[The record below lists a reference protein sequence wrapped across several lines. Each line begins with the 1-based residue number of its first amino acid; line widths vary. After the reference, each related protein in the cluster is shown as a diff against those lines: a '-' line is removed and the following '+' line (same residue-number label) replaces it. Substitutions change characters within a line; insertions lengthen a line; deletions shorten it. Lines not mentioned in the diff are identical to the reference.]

1 MSTPVSPYDE
11 LVRQLVLPQEIRAI
25 VEKPFEERGYP
36 LQPEKMYDYEYNEL
50 TFLSS
55 VCNDQRVVLLHI
67 AGDVIADRNNFRDV
81 ASIAALFSARSAGL
95 FFFAPVKD
103 LNREYNITLATRLKE
118 DNKAIKE
125 ARFFDQADIESLKN
139 KPAPLQKRLVSN
151 LLFLDSLLANG
162 IGSKTS
168 VTTTT
173 VVDLTEI
180 QDRVIQ
186 ILMLHYETTSSPPR
200 QFFGLYRSELKW
212 PPDWDWEPNDS
223 ARESAR
229 ALVGY
234 LIRQKTYPPGIM
246 AGYKPLGALLNQ
258 LISVVGGDEAIEIYN
273 MLFNYKLIE
282 NADVLSA
289 LKQRY
294 CP

>member
-1 MSTPVSPYDE
+1 
-11 LVRQLVLPQEIRAI
+11 
-25 VEKPFEERGYP
+25 
-36 LQPEKMYDYEYNEL
+36 
-50 TFLSS
+50 
-55 VCNDQRVVLLHI
+55 
-67 AGDVIADRNNFRDV
+67 
-81 ASIAALFSARSAGL
+81 
-95 FFFAPVKD
+95 
-103 LNREYNITLATRLKE
+103 
-118 DNKAIKE
+118 
-125 ARFFDQADIESLKN
+125 
-139 KPAPLQKRLVSN
+139 

-162 IGSKTS
+162 TGSKTS